1 MDYKL
6 TIRKIIREQI
16 DNLLREDIE
25 SVNNWNNFKDEL
37 TGQILLMIKN
47 GEKVTFDLIP
57 VSQYHHALKEFMQ
70 YGKFMRFPE
79 KYIFQWK
86 QLLLENI
93 AKLEVLT
100 AISGH
105 TSHFPFDEFYD
116 IFNYQKEYQ
125 TQQLNLFSRKLE
137 HEKTKGEF
145 SEWAKE
151 KYKETGDKD
160 YLKDYNFGAA
170 YEFLD
175 EVYKIEDIL
184 PLFSNGQWVLS
195 DYGLEPL
202 FKLGEEIL
210 SQDDPNEIIVT
221 INKILD
227 VSHQRS
233 DLAELFIEG
242 GSKSLDYISAA
253 E

>member
-1 MDYKL
+1 MENGQEI
-6 TIRKIIREQI
+6 IRKIIRECINKLIKEDVETI
-16 DNLLREDIE
+16 DDWYSRQ
-25 SVNNWNNFKDEL
+25 DEL
-37 TGQILLMIKN
+37 VGEVFSMIRN
-47 GEKVTFDLIP
+47 HEKITFDLMP
-57 VSQYHHALKEFMQ
+57 KEQYLHALREFMQ

-79 KYIFQWK
+79 RIIFGWK

-100 AISGH
+100 SLAGH
-105 TSHFPFDEFYD
+105 TNDFPFDEFYD
-116 IFNYQKEYQ
+116 TFDYSEEIETRQY
-125 TQQLNLFSRKLE
+125 NLFTGDLDNE
-137 HEKTKGEF
+137 TIDGEF
-145 SEWAKE
+145 TKWAKE
-151 KYKETGDKD
+151 KFKETGDKD
-160 YLKDYNFGAA
+160 YLKRYDFGSA

-175 EVYKIEDIL
+175 EVYNMDDVL

-202 FKLGEEIL
+202 FRLGEEIIR
-210 SQDDPNEIIVT
+210 QEDPNEIIVT

-227 VSHQRS
+227 VAHQRS

-253 E
+253 